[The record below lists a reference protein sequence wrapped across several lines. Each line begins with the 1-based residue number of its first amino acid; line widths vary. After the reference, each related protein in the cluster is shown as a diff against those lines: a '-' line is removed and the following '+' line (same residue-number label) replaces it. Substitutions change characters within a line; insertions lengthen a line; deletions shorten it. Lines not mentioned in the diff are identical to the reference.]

1 MMKRYYLKQIQGE
14 KNALLDLITK
24 ELNIDKNKALEL
36 IKQGSVWDDSLKK
49 RIKNPDFIVE
59 SQLIIV
65 FVPEFPI
72 IEFILNK
79 NDIIYEDDF
88 FIVAY
93 KKKGVNSTPTPFSD
107 IDCMIYGVQKYYNEN
122 KIDHIVSPLNRLD
135 CPTDGLLIY
144 AKDKETEKY
153 FHRLFRE
160 RKIKKLY
167 FAKTVAFKNL
177 KNVAL
182 IRDNLTWKNKSSEA
196 ISYIK
201 FIKQHNGEFYFCI
214 YPATG
219 RTHQIRKH
227 FQKYLSPI
235 IGDSLYGNYSRN
247 DELQLTCY
255 YYRFIHPY
263 TGNNFEINIYDRIAM

>member
-1 MMKRYYLKQIQGE
+1 MMKRYYLKQNE
-14 KNALLDLITK
+14 NKKKLLLKLICE
-24 ELNIDKNKALEL
+24 ELKTDENKALEL
-36 IKQGSVWDDSLKK
+36 IRQGSVWDDSLKK

-59 SQLIIV
+59 DQLIIV

-72 IEFILNK
+72 IEFVLDHT
-79 NDIIYEDDF
+79 DIIYEDDF

-107 IDCMIYGVQKYYNEN
+107 IDCMIYGVQQYYNEK

-167 FAKTVAFKNL
+167 LAKTVAFNNL
-177 KNVAL
+177 RNNFL
-182 IRDNLTWKNKSSEA
+182 IRDYLTWKNKSSEA

-201 FIKQHNGEFYFCI
+201 FIKEYCGEFHFCV

-227 FQKYLSPI
+227 FQQYLSPI
-235 IGDSLYGNYSRN
+235 IGDSLYGKYSRN

-255 YYRFIHPY
+255 YYRFTHPIA
-263 TGNNFEINIYDRIAM
+263 GNKIAVNIYNRIA